1 MPKEQRAKF
10 YKDNH
15 NVMGPDL
22 KAAIQETVSES
33 YSEKEMEAWI
43 KDGKFLDKEDMTK
56 KYEGK
61 PAQLESIFAKTKR
74 FYCDVRDVLLYE
86 DPEYMSTKRSSK
98 ESSKDS
104 KREIT
109 SERDMKPAKV
119 PKVREENGEPETLSK
134 GQVKMLNDHVK
145 TLADGVQKILKDLL
159 EEAGQEGIAT
169 MIAPPV
175 LQKLQLAIASM
186 DAQRTSIELVVEN
199 KSGDVPNILKE
210 LNDAKK
216 EAAKTVKIMKAQLVV
231 AKALAPPAAPVSRDA
246 D

>member
-1 MPKEQRAKF
+1 MPKEQRTK
-10 YKDNH
+10 YYRENHQLMGDN
-15 NVMGPDL
+15 L
-22 KAAIQETVSES
+22 KAAIKETISES
-33 YSEKEMEAWI
+33 HSEKEMEAFI
-43 KDGKFLDKEDMTK
+43 KDGKFLDKEDVTK

-61 PAQLESIFAKTKR
+61 PEQLESIFANTKR
-74 FYCDVRDVLLYE
+74 FHCDVRDVLLYE

-145 TLADGVQKILKDLL
+145 TLADGVQKMLKDLL

-175 LQKLQLAIASM
+175 LQKLELAIASI
-186 DAQRTSIELVVEN
+186 DAQKTSIELVVEN
-199 KSGDVPNILKE
+199 KIGDVPNILKE

-216 EAAKTVKIMKAQLVV
+216 EAANTVKIMKAQLVV

>member
-1 MPKEQRAKF
+1 MPKEQRVKF
-10 YKDNH
+10 YKEHHQLMGDNL
-15 NVMGPDL
+15 N
-22 KAAIQETVSES
+22 AAIQETISES
-33 YSEKEMEAWI
+33 HSEKESEAWI
-43 KDGKFLDKEDMTK
+43 RDGKFLDEVDMTK
-56 KYEGK
+56 KFEGK
-61 PAQLESIFAKTKR
+61 PEQLKSVFENTKR
-74 FYCDVRDVLLYE
+74 FYCDVRNVLLYE
-86 DPEYMSTKRSSK
+86 DPEYMSKERSSH

-109 SERDMKPAKV
+109 SGRDMKPAKV

-145 TLADGVQKILKDLL
+145 ALADGVEKMLKDLL

-175 LQKLQLAIASM
+175 LQKLQLAIASI
-186 DAQRTSIELVVEN
+186 DAQKTSIELVVEN
-199 KSGDVPNILKE
+199 KIGDVPNILKE

-216 EAAKTVKIMKAQLVV
+216 EAATIVKVMKAQLTV
-231 AKALAPPAAPVSRDA
+231 ARAFAPPAAPVARDA

>member
-1 MPKEQRAKF
+1 MPKEQRTTF
-10 YKDNH
+10 YREKHQLMGDN
-15 NVMGPDL
+15 L
-22 KAAIQETVSES
+22 KAAIKETISES
-33 YSEKEMEAWI
+33 HSEKEMEAFI

-61 PAQLESIFAKTKR
+61 PEQLESIFANTKR
-74 FYCDVRDVLLYE
+74 FHCDVRDVLLYE

-119 PKVREENGEPETLSK
+119 PKVREENREPETLTK
-134 GQVKMLNDHVK
+134 GQVKMLTEHVE
-145 TLADGVQKILKDLL
+145 TLTDGVEKHLKVLL
-159 EEAGQEGIAT
+159 EEAGQEGIAA

-175 LQKLQLAIASM
+175 LQKLKLAIASIN
-186 DAQRTSIELVVEN
+186 AQRTAIELAVEN
-199 KSGDVPNILKE
+199 KSGDVPNILKD
-210 LNDAKK
+210 LKQANS
-216 EAAKTVKIMKAQLVV
+216 EAANTIKIMKAQLLV
-231 AKALAPPAAPVSRDA
+231 AKAFAPPAAPVSRDA

>member
-1 MPKEQRAKF
+1 MPKEQRTK
-10 YKDNH
+10 YYRENHQLMGDN
-15 NVMGPDL
+15 L
-22 KAAIQETVSES
+22 KAAIKETISES
-33 YSEKEMEAWI
+33 HSEKEMEAFI

-61 PAQLESIFAKTKR
+61 PEQLESIFANTKR
-74 FYCDVRDVLLYE
+74 FHCDVRDVLLYE

-119 PKVREENGEPETLSK
+119 PKVREENREPETLTK
-134 GQVKMLNDHVK
+134 GQVKMLTEHVE
-145 TLADGVQKILKDLL
+145 TLTDGVEKHLKVLL
-159 EEAGQEGIAT
+159 EEAGQEGIAA

-175 LQKLQLAIASM
+175 LQKLKLAIASIN
-186 DAQRTSIELVVEN
+186 AQRTAIELAVEN
-199 KSGDVPNILKE
+199 KSGDVPNILKD
-210 LNDAKK
+210 LKQANS
-216 EAAKTVKIMKAQLVV
+216 EAANTIKIMKAQLLV
-231 AKALAPPAAPVSRDA
+231 AKAVAPPAAPVSRDA